1 MDNRLDFKSRIY
13 SLQLSRKVLA
23 ARLNISYNGFSLK
36 LCGFQNFTP
45 EQESQLRHILD
56 EAEKT
61 QSTTGQK
68 DAPYY
73 VF

>member
-1 MDNRLDFKSRIY
+1 MDVRTDYKNRIY

-45 EQESQLRHILD
+45 EQESQLRKILD
-56 EAEKT
+56 DAEKA
-61 QSTTGQK
+61 QSVIGQ

-73 VF
+73 GK